1 MKRCLIFLIN
11 LKENEIYGKIRCTI
25 DKFVE
30 KEMNKEKQMDIRTY
44 LLQNLM
50 DYITE
55 NQRNSQKYMILGK

>member
-11 LKENEIYGKIRCTI
+11 LKENEIHGKKHCTI

-55 NQRNSQKYMILGK
+55 NHRNS